1 MGYNYTLLYT
11 IYRAIMEQDTRSV
24 IHIWH
29 RAGSTTW
36 IAHIGTE
43 PKIDQKEKKKK
54 IEEWIPDYDTE
65 HR

>member
-1 MGYNYTLLYT
+1 
-11 IYRAIMEQDTRSV
+11 MEQDTRSV